1 MPVTHGVAG
10 SSPVQTAKNLLK
22 LRGFF
27 YFCIMINTKFISL
40 LFLLFFCKTL
50 MAQNFISQTID
61 YDGNTR
67 EYELYI
73 PSSYSENSL
82 SPLMFNFHGGNGTS
96 QGQIAI
102 SDMRD
107 LADNNNVILVYP
119 QAIADPTDDGS
130 LNWIF
135 KGESDHDDIY
145 FVDAL
150 ISELSSQYQ
159 IDLERVYACGYSLG
173 GEFVYEL
180 LCRLNNKIASG
191 VAVARTMGQYQYE
204 NCNPD
209 HPTAIMTILGTEDYE
224 SNYNG
229 VVYNGVTYY
238 ISAEET
244 HQYWADFNNTDDN
257 PIEIELPDYDS
268 NDGST
273 VTKRVWENGDSCVS
287 VVEFRV
293 NGGEHDWPGSFGNMD
308 INSDDE
314 IWDFVS
320 KYSINGLIEDC
331 SLSVTNNELYSD
343 FSYYPNPID
352 SYLNINN
359 QLKNES
365 IIIFDLNSK
374 SIFESELVIGNNT
387 LDISGLQSGIYSV
400 KIGLKTFKILKK

>member
-1 MPVTHGVAG
+1 MN
-10 SSPVQTAKNLLK
+10 K
-22 LRGFF
+22 
-27 YFCIMINTKFISL
+27 TKFIYL
-40 LFLLFFCKTL
+40 LFLLFFCKILT
-50 MAQNFISQTID
+50 AQNYISQTIE

-73 PSSYSENSL
+73 PSSYSQNSL
-82 SPLMFNFHGGNGTS
+82 SPLMFNFHGGNSTS
-96 QGQIAI
+96 QSQIAI

-107 LADNNNVILVYP
+107 LADNNNFILVYP

-135 KGESDHDDIY
+135 KGDSDHDDIY
-145 FVDAL
+145 FIDAL

-173 GEFVYEL
+173 GEFIYEL

-238 ISAEET
+238 ISADET
-244 HQYWADFNNTDDN
+244 HQYWADYNNTDDN
-257 PIEIELPDYDS
+257 PVEIELPDYDG

-273 VTKRVWENGDSCVS
+273 VTKRLWENGNSCVS
-287 VVEFRV
+287 VIEFRV

-320 KYSINGLIEDC
+320 KYSINGLIEEC
-331 SLSVTNNELYSD
+331 NLSVNNNENYNQ
-343 FSYYPNPID
+343 FSYHPNPID
-352 SYLNINN
+352 SYLSITNHSEN
-359 QLKNES
+359 KR
-365 IIIFDLNSK
+365 IIIFDINSK
-374 SIFESELVIGNNT
+374 TVYESDLNLGINRF
-387 LDISGLQSGIYSV
+387 DISDLQPGMYSV
-400 KIGLKTFKILKK
+400 KIGQNTFKIIKK

>member
-1 MPVTHGVAG
+1 M
-10 SSPVQTAKNLLK
+10 
-22 LRGFF
+22 
-27 YFCIMINTKFISL
+27 CI
-40 LFLLFFCKTL
+40 
-50 MAQNFISQTID
+50 
-61 YDGNTR
+61 
-67 EYELYI
+67 
-73 PSSYSENSL
+73 
-82 SPLMFNFHGGNGTS
+82 
-96 QGQIAI
+96 
-102 SDMRD
+102 RD
-107 LADNNNVILVYP
+107 
-119 QAIADPTDDGS
+119 S
-130 LNWIF
+130 
-135 KGESDHDDIY
+135 
-145 FVDAL
+145 
-150 ISELSSQYQ
+150 
-159 IDLERVYACGYSLG
+159 
-173 GEFVYEL
+173 
-180 LCRLNNKIASG
+180 
-191 VAVARTMGQYQYE
+191 
-204 NCNPD
+204 
-209 HPTAIMTILGTEDYE
+209 
-224 SNYNG
+224 
-229 VVYNGVTYY
+229 
-238 ISAEET
+238 
-244 HQYWADFNNTDDN
+244 
-257 PIEIELPDYDS
+257 S

>member
-1 MPVTHGVAG
+1 MI
-10 SSPVQTAKNLLK
+10 KN
-22 LRGFF
+22 R
-27 YFCIMINTKFISL
+27 FISL
-40 LFLLFFCKTL
+40 IILLFFCKVLT
-50 MAQNFISQTID
+50 AQNFISQTID
-61 YDGNTR
+61 YEGNAR

-73 PSSYSENSL
+73 PSSYSEDVL

-96 QGQIAI
+96 EEQIAI
-102 SDMRD
+102 SDMRN
-107 LADNNNVILVYP
+107 LADENNFILVYP

-135 KGESDHDDIY
+135 KGDSDHDDIY
-145 FVDAL
+145 FIDAL
-150 ISELSSQYQ
+150 ISELSNQYQ
-159 IDLERVYACGYSLG
+159 IDMERVYACGYSLG

-204 NCNPD
+204 NCNPE
-209 HPTAIMTILGTEDYE
+209 HSTAIMTILGTEDYE

-238 ISAEET
+238 ISADDT
-244 HQYWADFNNTDDN
+244 HQYWTDFNNTEN
-257 PIEIELPDYDS
+257 VPVEIDLPDYDT

-287 VVEFRV
+287 VIEFRV

-308 INSDDE
+308 INSDNE

-331 SLSVTNNELYSD
+331 SLSVINNEVYTD

-352 SYLNINN
+352 SYLYINN
-359 QLKNES
+359 QSENES
-365 IIIFDLNSK
+365 IIIFDINSK
-374 SIFESELVIGNNT
+374 SIFESELIIGNNT
-387 LDISGLQSGIYSV
+387 LDISKLQSGVYSV